1 MVDMLK
7 RLIAVYLIGLAVIVA
22 VNFMIVPVYHEPG
35 TEAYPVW
42 EVLNWFQAVSIII
55 ALIVHG
61 LRKCALVKDEDG
73 LLTREYL
80 EVNLAFYGS
89 IILTI
94 WFFWNWLAIFF
105 PHEPPMA
112 AQSHTNM
119 WPFINVLVV
128 TVTSVAG
135 VHLWRKTSA
144 Q

>member
-1 MVDMLK
+1 MQRFAPSDKL
-7 RLIAVYLIGLAVIVA
+7 RSGIGHHKNQRDAPNDALQYAI
-22 VNFMIVPVYHEPG
+22 
-35 TEAYPVW
+35 T
-42 EVLNWFQAVSIII
+42 
-55 ALIVHG
+55 LIVHG

-112 AQSHTNM
+112 AQSHMNM

-135 VHLWRKTSA
+135 IHLWRKASA